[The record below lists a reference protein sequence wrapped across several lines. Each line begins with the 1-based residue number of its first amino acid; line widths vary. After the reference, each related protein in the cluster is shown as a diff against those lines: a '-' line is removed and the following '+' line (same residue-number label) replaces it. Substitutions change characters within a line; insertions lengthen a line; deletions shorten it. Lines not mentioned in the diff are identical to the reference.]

1 MKLDRKGAIC
11 MGKLNQIDKKAE
23 SKGSGVVTLWQFIKF
38 IFVSL
43 GACIVQFGLVNL
55 LPLVFRSLYDTPCD
69 FFVFHYPVSDG
80 GLGYFL
86 SFAISNIAAQIVA
99 FFINKE
105 KTSIPAQIRR
115 LSSRFTLFLPLP

>member
-1 MKLDRKGAIC
+1 

-55 LPLVFRSLYDTPCD
+55 LPLVFRKIGRASCRER
-69 FFVFHYPVSDG
+69 V
-80 GLGYFL
+80 
-86 SFAISNIAAQIVA
+86 
-99 FFINKE
+99 
-105 KTSIPAQIRR
+105 
-115 LSSRFTLFLPLP
+115 

>member
-1 MKLDRKGAIC
+1 

-86 SFAISNIAAQIVA
+86 SFAISNRRKYEGCPPDLRCFYHCLDLLLPMAQ
-99 FFINKE
+99 
-105 KTSIPAQIRR
+105 SHDIR
-115 LSSRFTLFLPLP
+115 LDSQ

>member
-1 MKLDRKGAIC
+1 

-69 FFVFHYPVSDG
+69 FLCFIIRCRMG
-80 GLGYFL
+80 GL
-86 SFAISNIAAQIVA
+86 AIS
-99 FFINKE
+99 F
-105 KTSIPAQIRR
+105 
-115 LSSRFTLFLPLP
+115 PLQFPT